1 MKGQRMKREGKKGE
15 RRRNGKMGRKGERKR
30 KCEKE

>member
-1 MKGQRMKREGKKGE
+1 MKGQKREGKKGE